1 MGSVAGGVRGHNE
14 HMGERDVAIVLS
26 GGGVNGV
33 LLQLGFLKRLRS
45 SALWP
50 RVGCIYG
57 TSAGALTGTMAAL
70 DRLDALEEFTLGL
83 QPRDV
88 FAPQRLWQLPLNG
101 LHQYALPATLATR
114 LIEPTEL
121 ARALAAAPIELIV
134 FATDVSEQVETSY
147 ELAYSSHETAPET
160 FAEAVLASAAI
171 SALVLPLPVG
181 DRIAT
186 DGGWVRNFPLG
197 HALERPGVELV
208 VAFRHV
214 PIYPRVG
221 TEPLDRLRRR
231 LQRFRAA
238 PPVRALIA
246 QLDEA
251 EGRAARGEPV
261 HLGDMIIRLMRVTIQ
276 RNTAVEE
283 QLAADR
289 DAACRELEAL
299 RADLVQ
305 LAREHAR
312 PGRRTRAARAVEER
326 FARTTLPRN
335 VPRIVVRGHA
345 GADSLEHGF
354 RESPEWTEH
363 SKQALIARGWEAADA
378 ELRAHDAGL
387 LEQAS

>member
-1 MGSVAGGVRGHNE
+1 
-14 HMGERDVAIVLS
+14 
-26 GGGVNGV
+26 VNGV

-45 SALWP
+45 SELWP

-101 LHQYALPATLATR
+101 LHHYALPETMAERLLEPKGLAD
-114 LIEPTEL
+114 
-121 ARALAAAPIELIV
+121 ALAGAPIEVIV
-134 FATDVSEQVETSY
+134 FATDVSEHEDMSY
-147 ELAYSSHETAPET
+147 ELAYSSHETPPET
-160 FAEAVLASAAI
+160 MAQAVLASAAI

-197 HALERPGVELV
+197 HALERSGVGLV

-214 PIYPRVG
+214 PRYHRVG
-221 TEPLDRLRRR
+221 IEPVLRLRRR
-231 LQRFRAA
+231 LQRFRAV

-251 EGRAARGEPV
+251 EARYSRGEPV
-261 HLGDMIIRLMRVTIQ
+261 HLGDMLIRLMRVTIQ
-276 RNTAVEE
+276 RNTALEE
-283 QLAADR
+283 RLAAER
-289 DAACRELEAL
+289 DAACGELEEL
-299 RADLVQ
+299 RTDVVR

-312 PGRRTRAARAVEER
+312 PGRRDRAARAVEER
-326 FARTTLPRN
+326 FARTLLPRN
-335 VPRIVVRGHA
+335 VPTIVVRGSA

-363 SKQALIARGWEAADA
+363 AKRAIVQRGWEAADV
-378 ELRAHDAGL
+378 ELRAYEAAL

>member
-1 MGSVAGGVRGHNE
+1 M
-14 HMGERDVAIVLS
+14 
-26 GGGVNGV
+26 
-33 LLQLGFLKRLRS
+33 
-45 SALWP
+45 
-50 RVGCIYG
+50 
-57 TSAGALTGTMAAL
+57 
-70 DRLDALEEFTLGL
+70 
-83 QPRDV
+83 
-88 FAPQRLWQLPLNG
+88 
-101 LHQYALPATLATR
+101 
-114 LIEPTEL
+114 
-121 ARALAAAPIELIV
+121 
-134 FATDVSEQVETSY
+134 
-147 ELAYSSHETAPET
+147 
-160 FAEAVLASAAI
+160 LASAAI

-261 HLGDMIIRLMRVTIQ
+261 HLGDMIIRLMRVAIQ

-363 SKQALIARGWEAADA
+363 SKKALVARGWEAADA